1 LQPEPVSPELVLV
14 DPALA
19 ARERARLEEAA
30 RLQALYDVAALR
42 RAVER
47 QPPPTEEPLRRRPR
61 WREAATFGQKRLVP
75 AALLCSLLGNGFL
88 AAEMLSRAGEEATP
102 IAVRMVTLTESGS
115 AAQSTASPSTV
126 RMVTLTESGT
136 AAQSTASPST
146 AREVATTTTA
156 KLPQEKLRAT
166 SMVERKLVSLIVA
179 APARKLPPRFVDRAT
194 GLVKNNVQV
203 VCRRDRTSSFMC
215 AVRLPADTP
224 KSGIYVR
231 YQINRKGKDVFRW
244 YGYRRG

>member
-1 LQPEPVSPELVLV
+1 LSPEPVSPELVLV
-14 DPALA
+14 DPELA

-47 QPPPTEEPLRRRPR
+47 QPTPIEEPLRRRPR
-61 WREAATFGQKRLVP
+61 WREAATFAQKRLVP

-102 IAVRMVTLTESGS
+102 VAVRMVTLTESGS
-115 AAQSTASPSTV
+115 AVQST
-126 RMVTLTESGT
+126 G
-136 AAQSTASPST
+136 SPST
-146 AREVATTTTA
+146 ARQEVTTTA
-156 KLPQEKLRAT
+156 EPQHVKTAEPQHVKTAELQHVKLRAT
-166 SMVERKLVSLIVA
+166 SAMVERKIVSLILA
-179 APARKLPPRFVDRAT
+179 APARKLPPRFIDRAT

-215 AVRLPADTP
+215 AVRLHADTP

-231 YQINRKGKDVFRW
+231 YQVNRKGKDVFRW

>member
-1 LQPEPVSPELVLV
+1 LTQPAGLLPSSPVLPPEPVSPELVLV

-47 QPPPTEEPLRRRPR
+47 QPMPIEEPLRRRPR
-61 WREAATFGQKRLVP
+61 WREAATFAQKRLVP

-102 IAVRMVTLTESGS
+102 VAVRMVTLTESGS
-115 AAQSTASPSTV
+115 AAQST
-126 RMVTLTESGT
+126 E
-136 AAQSTASPST
+136 SPST

-156 KLPQEKLRAT
+156 ELPHEKLRAT

-179 APARKLPPRFVDRAT
+179 APARKLPPRFVDRET

-231 YQINRKGKDVFRW
+231 YQVNRKGKDVFRW

>member
-1 LQPEPVSPELVLV
+1 LPPEPVSPELVLV
-14 DPALA
+14 DPELA

-47 QPPPTEEPLRRRPR
+47 QPTPIEEPLRRRPR
-61 WREAATFGQKRLVP
+61 WREAATFAQKRLVP

-102 IAVRMVTLTESGS
+102 VAVRMVTLTESG
-115 AAQSTASPSTV
+115 AAVQST
-126 RMVTLTESGT
+126 G
-136 AAQSTASPST
+136 SPST
-146 AREVATTTTA
+146 ARQEVTTTA
-156 KLPQEKLRAT
+156 EPQHVKTAELQHVKTAELQHVKLRAT
-166 SMVERKLVSLIVA
+166 SAMVERKIVSLILA
-179 APARKLPPRFVDRAT
+179 APARKLPPRFIDRAT

-215 AVRLPADTP
+215 AVRLHADTS

-231 YQINRKGKDVFRW
+231 YQVNRKGKDVFRW

>member
-47 QPPPTEEPLRRRPR
+47 QPMPTEEPLRRRPR

-102 IAVRMVTLTESGS
+102 VAVRMVTLTESGS
-115 AAQSTASPSTV
+115 AAQSTASPST
-126 RMVTLTESGT
+126 
-136 AAQSTASPST
+136 
-146 AREVATTTTA
+146 AREVATTTA
-156 KLPQEKLRAT
+156 ELQQEKLRAT
-166 SMVERKLVSLIVA
+166 SAMVEGKIVSLIVA
-179 APARKLPPRFVDRAT
+179 APARKLPRRFVDRAT

>member
-1 LQPEPVSPELVLV
+1 LPPEPVSPELVLV
-14 DPALA
+14 DPELA

-47 QPPPTEEPLRRRPR
+47 QPMPIEEPLRRRPR
-61 WREAATFGQKRLVP
+61 WREAATFAQKRLVP

-102 IAVRMVTLTESGS
+102 VAVRMVTLTESGS
-115 AAQSTASPSTV
+115 AAQST
-126 RMVTLTESGT
+126 G
-136 AAQSTASPST
+136 SPST
-146 AREVATTTTA
+146 ARQEVTTTA
-156 KLPQEKLRAT
+156 EPQHVKTAELQQVKLRAT
-166 SMVERKLVSLIVA
+166 SAMVERKIVSLILA
-179 APARKLPPRFVDRAT
+179 APARKLPPRFIDRAT

-215 AVRLPADTP
+215 AVRLHADTS

-231 YQINRKGKDVFRW
+231 YQVNRKGKDVFRW